1 MNVNSNDLLNDIRLQ
16 LDIWNK
22 HECTGDCDKCDDEKD
37 CTVLCNIANYI
48 ERVYKSG
55 MV

>member
-1 MNVNSNDLLNDIRLQ
+1 MNVNSNDLLTDIRMQ
-16 LDIWNK
+16 LAIWNK
-22 HECTGDCDKCDDEKD
+22 HECSGHCDKCEEEKG